1 MRVHIRLHG
10 ILRERLP
17 AEARG
22 KVDLELQ
29 EGARLAD
36 VLIVLGIEAHFRV
49 ARNGTVIE
57 DLSELLSDGDQVDV
71 FRPAAGG

>member
-1 MRVHIRLHG
+1 MHVRLHG

-22 KVDLELQ
+22 KVSLELQ

-36 VLIVLGIEAHFRV
+36 VLLALGIETHFRV

-57 DLSELLSDGDQVDV
+57 DLSELLTDGDQIDV